1 MAYPFVQSRIDIGP
15 RRGPILGFVVHTA
28 QGGGTVG
35 YLDGTGPDGN
45 THDVSVHYVIEG
57 TGRIVQMLR
66 EDHAHT
72 SIRTSAI
79 RMTDDADGFF
89 GRSAAKAVLGAWADI
104 AATLGPN
111 HSTIAVEI
119 EGFAEQGPND
129 KQVIA
134 LVALISDVRGRYPRI
149 GLLGHR
155 DFASYKQCPGR
166 LIPWSRLGGH
176 GPAQESVEVRF
187 ANSSGYGVTSGKRIT
202 LPAGTV
208 WTFLDGAYG
217 GKLAAEAT
225 VDVLARADSVTGKY
239 VIEIST
245 GVPYIDKVA
254 RPTLVLVETATA
266 PTDAPPAADAT
277 PYSADDLA
285 NAKAAQ
291 HEATRAAAIAAVSGL

>member
-15 RRGPILGFVVHTA
+15 RRGPILGFVVHMA

-35 YLDGTGPDGN
+35 YLDGTGPNGN
-45 THDVSVHYVIEG
+45 THDVSVHFVIEG

-89 GRSAAKAVLGAWADI
+89 GRTAAKAVLGAWADI
-104 AATLGPN
+104 ASTLGPN
-111 HSTIAVEI
+111 HATLAVEC

-129 KQVIA
+129 KQVSA
-134 LVALISDVRGRYPRI
+134 LVTLINDVRGRYPRI

-155 DFASYKQCPGR
+155 DFASYKACPGR
-166 LIPWSRLGGH
+166 LIPWDSLGGH
-176 GPAQESVEVRF
+176 GPAQESTEVRF
-187 ANSSGYGVTSGKRIT
+187 ANSSGYGVTSGKRLA

-208 WTFLDGAYG
+208 WTYLDGSYG
-217 GKLAAEAT
+217 GKFASAAT
-225 VDVLARADSVTGKY
+225 VEALALADSATGKY
-239 VIEIST
+239 VIEIGT
-245 GVPYIDKVA
+245 GVPYADKVT
-254 RPTLVLVETATA
+254 RPTLVMVETTATL
-266 PTDAPPAADAT
+266 TDAPADST
-277 PYSADDLA
+277 PYSAADLE

-291 HEATRAAAIAAVSGL
+291 HEATRAAAIAAVEAL